1 MENVPS
7 PSKMNINDMFVSNVE
22 DSGDEKKPN
31 KKSKTGDLPL
41 TEVNPPPVE
50 VNKEE
55 IVARKY
61 QIELYEKAKNDNV
74 IAVLDTGSGKTFIA
88 VMLIKE
94 VVAEERKLRMT
105 RRETKITFFLVNLV
119 PLVFQQAEVLKSNC
133 SFNIKKFC
141 GEMGVDLWSEKHWA
155 KYFEENDVLVMTAQI
170 FLNILRHG
178 FISLKQVN
186 LLVFDECHHTSK
198 KHPYNLIMRE
208 FYDRCPEEQKPKI
221 FGMTASPVNTRSNIH
236 SASHLEH
243 NLNAKVFTASDTKE
257 LRKYINRPDEIAIK
271 YNPTP
276 QYPNT
281 KLYNKIWKECLG
293 AEKLQRAFTSANQ
306 ALQSLGPWC
315 SDRVWKFILDEMIRK
330 DEGKLKYEDCDSL
343 DENSK
348 ILAKARNIIEKWE
361 FLPPVCEINILSPKV
376 MQLVKIL
383 DCFKLSSENFCGIVF
398 VERRQTAN
406 VLDLLIKEIGS
417 LDFIKPGVL
426 VGHGSS
432 EEGDLQ
438 MKYKEQNKKI
448 GFFRD
453 GKINLLIATNVAE
466 EGLDIQPCNV
476 VIRFDFFNTL
486 RAYIQSRGRARRKDS
501 KYIVMIENGNL
512 KEQGILVEMQETETR
527 MKEWCQMLPED
538 RKTQVEDDDESSD
551 DDDDDAG
558 NFFIVSSTG
567 AYLSHESAVSLIYYY
582 CSRLPGDLYF
592 FPQPEFKF
600 ERKSGG
606 HVCTLTLPNNAPI
619 RTITSEIS
627 GSRSKAK
634 KATAFEAC
642 LQLYSKKALNDHLLP
657 EVEWVEEDHEMA
669 KPTKDEHGLVEGARK
684 SKREYLRKSPEL
696 WNIEENEPK
705 IPEKLYGTLFIL
717 DSGDDEMFDGQS
729 YRTLCLIT
737 RKKFPEV
744 PPIKLYFHGASKI
757 LNVMA
762 YSTPIH
768 IESEKLEIIFKFTM
782 RTFTSIVNKEFQ
794 CEFENFPYLIAPL
807 VKNAPI
813 NEHSLDL
820 IDWEELEKAVN
831 NKHLPIEIDKI
842 SDLED
847 AVIID
852 YSDNLR
858 RYFAQ
863 EIQYDLNPLSPIP
876 IGMAIRE
883 KGCKNFAEY
892 YKKNF
897 KELEIK
903 HPNQPLLKVRKIS
916 KVMNFL
922 QPVPGALP
930 TLKGRTATYVIPEF
944 CREYPIRASV
954 FRSALMLPAIFT
966 RLDSQLLELE
976 LRERFELPIGDEI
989 LLVALT
995 TPSANMEMNYER
1007 LETLGDSFLKFCV
1020 TIGLYVLFPDKHE
1033 GQLHCQ
1039 RIRIICNKK
1048 LYRSAKKL
1056 RLYEYIT
1063 SLPFNRRAWRPTNMV
1078 TTLDDPEV
1086 LKQKKVHDLADKTLA
1101 DVVEAMLGAAYLSG
1115 QYEAALKCALAMEI
1129 SLEGISEWKDF
1140 HLNNKNP
1147 PRINSKVLQKINVE
1161 QIEEICGHTFKNKIL
1176 MAEALTHASLPNS
1189 STACYQRLEFLGDAV
1204 LDFMVV
1210 NYFFEKYPDGSP
1222 GMMTDLKDAS
1232 VNNLI
1237 LGAICEIIG
1246 LHKHI
1251 IHFSSKLMSGITTFI
1266 KQVNE
1271 IRERGEAVGEYWSD
1285 LDVPKVMSDVIE
1297 SMLGAVFV
1305 DAEFNPEAP
1314 LKVFEKWVEP
1324 VLNKHVTPDTLKVH
1338 PVKQLTESMQKQGC
1352 NEFLIRNHTTGS
1364 IDVDSQSCTIF
1375 IHEIPVAQGSSNNI
1389 RSARKIAAQQVLE
1402 RLENEPNYLESI
1414 CICSTLPKSDKL
1426 FDDEDDEVL
1435 ID

>member
-1 MENVPS
+1 MD
-7 PSKMNINDMFVSNVE
+7 INDMFVSHVE
-22 DSGDEKKPN
+22 D
-31 KKSKTGDLPL
+31 
-41 TEVNPPPVE
+41 VE
-50 VNKEE
+50 DINKEE

-94 VVAEERKLRMT
+94 VVAEERRLRMI

-141 GEMGVDLWSEKHWA
+141 GEMGVDLWSEKQWA

-236 SASHLEH
+236 SASHLES

-293 AEKLQRAFTSANQ
+293 AEKLQRAFTSASQ

-343 DENSK
+343 DENIK
-348 ILAKARNIIEKWE
+348 ILAKARSIIEKWE

-383 DCFKLSSENFCGIVF
+383 DCFKSSSENFCGIVF

-426 VGHGSS
+426 IGHGSS

-512 KEQGILVEMQETETR
+512 KEQG
-527 MKEWCQMLPED
+527 
-538 RKTQVEDDDESSD
+538 
-551 DDDDDAG
+551 

-582 CSRLPGDLYF
+582 CSRLPGDSYF

-619 RTITSEIS
+619 RTVTSEIS

-642 LQLYSKKALNDHLLP
+642 LQLYNKKALNDHLLP
-657 EVEWVEEDHEMA
+657 EVEWIEEDHEMA
-669 KPTKDEHGLVEGARK
+669 KPTKDEHGLIEGARK
-684 SKREYLRKSPEL
+684 SKREYLRKSPDL
-696 WNIEENEPK
+696 WNIEEEENPK

-717 DSGDDEMFDGQS
+717 DSGNDEMFDGQS
-729 YRTLCLIT
+729 YRTLCLLT

-744 PPIKLYFHGASKI
+744 PPIKLYFHGVSKI

-762 YSTPIH
+762 YSTPIQ
-768 IESEKLEIIFKFTM
+768 IELEKLEIIFKFTM
-782 RTFTSIVNKEFQ
+782 RTFTSIVNKEFK

-831 NKHLPIEIDKI
+831 NKHLPIDIDNI
-842 SDLED
+842 SKLED

-863 EIQYDLNPLSPIP
+863 GIQYDLNPSSPIP

-883 KGCKNFAEY
+883 SGCQNFAEY

-903 HPNQPLLKVRKIS
+903 YPNQPLLKVRKIS

-944 CREYPIRASV
+944 CKEYSIRASV

-989 LLVALT
+989 LLIALT

-1039 RIRIICNKK
+1039 RIRIICNKR

-1147 PRINSKVLQKINVE
+1147 PRINSKVLKKIDVE
-1161 QIEEICGHTFKNKIL
+1161 QIEEICGYTFKNKIL

-1222 GMMTDLKDAS
+1222 GLMTDLKDAS

-1251 IHFSSKLMSGITTFI
+1251 IHFSAKLMSGITTFI

-1271 IRERGEAVGEYWSD
+1271 IRERGEAIGEYWSD

-1338 PVKQLTESMQKQGC
+1338 PVKKLTEKMQKEGC

-1375 IHEIPVAQGSSNNI
+1375 IHEKPAAHGSSNNI
-1389 RSARKIAAQQVLE
+1389 RAARKIAAQEVLE

-1414 CICSTLPKSDKL
+1414 CICSTLPKGDKL
-1426 FDDEDDEVL
+1426 FEDEDDEEL